1 MSSPTPPDPY
11 IRRILDAELDELLPA
26 LTALAVEGP
35 KGVGKTQTA
44 LRRARSVYRLDD
56 KAQRAIV
63 EAATDVALA
72 SDAPV
77 LFDEWQRY
85 RPIWDAVRRAVDDGA
100 PTGSYLLTGSAV
112 PEGDEGEDGPTHS
125 GAGRIVPIRMR
136 PLSIAERNLGPTSVR
151 LADLL
156 SGAQGK
162 IAGATTV
169 DVSTYAREIVAS
181 GFPGIRPLS
190 GRARRAH
197 LDGYLARIVDR
208 DFAEAGHRVRRP
220 DALRRWMQSYA
231 AASATVTTFEKIR
244 DAATSGEGVTMA
256 KTSVLAY
263 RAVLERLF
271 LLEPLLGWI
280 PHRNQLGRLTQA
292 PRHHLADPALAARL
306 LGVDDEALL
315 EGAVSPLFDPAGP
328 LGSSLEKVA
337 PRDGTL
343 FGQLF
348 ESLVTLS
355 VRVYAQAAEAT
366 VRHLRTEEGRHEVD
380 LIVERGDHRV
390 VALEV
395 KLSPVVTDK
404 DVEHL
409 LWLRDELKGGLLD
422 AAVINTGEQA
432 YRRRDGIA
440 VIPAALLTA

>member
-1 MSSPTPPDPY
+1 M
-11 IRRILDAELDELLPA
+11 
-26 LTALAVEGP
+26 EGP
-35 KGVGKTQTA
+35 KGVGKTRTA
-44 LRRARSVYRLDD
+44 LRRAGSVYRLDD
-56 KAQRAIV
+56 RAQRAIV
-63 EAATDVALA
+63 EAATNVALA
-72 SDAPV
+72 DTPPV

-85 RPIWDAVRRAVDDGA
+85 RPIWDAVRRAVDEGA
-100 PTGSYLLTGSAV
+100 APGSYLLTGSAV
-112 PEGDEGEDGPTHS
+112 PEEDGEGPIHS

-136 PLSIAERNLGPTSVR
+136 PLSLAERALGPATVR
-151 LADLL
+151 LSDLL
-156 SGAQGK
+156 SGAKADVTGR
-162 IAGATTV
+162 TTV
-169 DVSTYAREIVAS
+169 DVSAYAREIIAS
-181 GFPGIRPLS
+181 GFPGIHPLP

-197 LDGYLARIVDR
+197 LDGYIARIVDR
-208 DFAEAGHRVRRP
+208 DFVEAGHRLRRP

-244 DAATSGEGVTMA
+244 DAATSGEGETMA

-271 LLEPLLGWI
+271 LLEPLQGWI
-280 PHRNQLGRLTQA
+280 PQRNPLSRLTQA

-306 LGVDDEALL
+306 LGVDEGALL
-315 EGAVSPLFDPAGP
+315 KGAVSPLFDPAGP
-328 LGSSLEKVA
+328 MGTSLKKVA

-366 VRHLRTEEGRHEVD
+366 VRHLRTEEGRQEID

-395 KLSPVVTDK
+395 KLSPVVTDD
-404 DVEHL
+404 DVKHL
-409 LWLRDELKGGLLD
+409 VWLRQQLKEDLLD
-422 AAVINTGEQA
+422 AAVISTGEQA

>member
-1 MSSPTPPDPY
+1 MTSSAVSY
-11 IRRILDAELDELLPA
+11 IRRILDDELDELLPA
-26 LTALAVEGP
+26 LSALTVEGP
-35 KGVGKTQTA
+35 KGVGKTRTA
-44 LRRARSVYRLDD
+44 LRRAGSVYRLDD
-56 KAQRAIV
+56 RAQRAIV
-63 EAATDVALA
+63 EAATNVALA
-72 SDAPV
+72 DTPPV

-85 RPIWDAVRRAVDDGA
+85 RPIWDAVRRAVDEGA
-100 PTGSYLLTGSAV
+100 APGSYLLTGSAV
-112 PEGDEGEDGPTHS
+112 PEEDGEGPIHS

-136 PLSIAERNLGPTSVR
+136 PLSLAERALGPATVR
-151 LADLL
+151 LSDLL
-156 SGAQGK
+156 SGAKADVTGR
-162 IAGATTV
+162 TTV
-169 DVSTYAREIVAS
+169 DVSAYAREIIAS
-181 GFPGIRPLS
+181 GFPGIHPLP

-197 LDGYLARIVDR
+197 LDGYIARIVDR
-208 DFAEAGHRVRRP
+208 DFVEAGHRLRRP

-244 DAATSGEGVTMA
+244 DAATSGEGETMA

-271 LLEPLLGWI
+271 LLEPLQGWI
-280 PHRNQLGRLTQA
+280 PQRNPLSRLTQA

-306 LGVDDEALL
+306 LGVDEGALL
-315 EGAVSPLFDPAGP
+315 KGAVSPLFDPAGP
-328 LGSSLEKVA
+328 MGTSLKKVA

-366 VRHLRTEEGRHEVD
+366 VRHLRTEEGRQEID

-395 KLSPVVTDK
+395 KLSPVVTDD
-404 DVEHL
+404 DVKHL
-409 LWLRDELKGGLLD
+409 VWLRQQLKEDLLD
-422 AAVINTGEQA
+422 AAVISTGEQA